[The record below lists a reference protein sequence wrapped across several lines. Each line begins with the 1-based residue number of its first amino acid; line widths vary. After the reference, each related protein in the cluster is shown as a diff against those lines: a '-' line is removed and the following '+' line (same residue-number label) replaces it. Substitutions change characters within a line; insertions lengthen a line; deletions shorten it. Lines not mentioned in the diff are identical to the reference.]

1 MHISCTSKLTNLA
14 SRVVGAPLATEG
26 ATAPVNTGTAE
37 NTTDVTGE
45 TRQTAVAPA
54 AGNTGRE
61 SAPKA
66 NKRGSIF
73 GNFFNKKDVSSPT
86 AAEIAPAASAKD
98 GEAALSSSTAPQLEN
113 PMNSPAAGTTMTAN
127 EPSLITK
134 EVAAS
139 PTTPSATPETTKPQ
153 RRTSFFNNL
162 GTKKERRSEATSDA
176 EGTDGEGKKSTGSKL
191 GGLFRK
197 PSRAAQ
203 TSSTKTEPTS
213 PGPNVSEPTSAPAIG
228 NEPATTNS
236 NNVIPD
242 SSNKME
248 SQQTPVQA
256 SA

>member
-1 MHISCTSKLTNLA
+1 MILA

-26 ATAPVNTGTAE
+26 ATAPVNTGTNE
-37 NTTDVTGE
+37 NTTGVTGE
-45 TRQTAVAPA
+45 TRQTSAVAPA
-54 AGNTGRE
+54 AGNTSRE

-73 GNFFNKKDVSSPT
+73 GSFFNKKDVSSPI
-86 AAEIAPAASAKD
+86 AAETAPAASAKD

-113 PMNSPAAGTTMTAN
+113 PVNSPAAGTTMTAS
-127 EPSLITK
+127 EPSPITN
-134 EVAAS
+134 EAATS
-139 PTTPSATPETTKPQ
+139 PTIPSATPETTKPQ

-213 PGPNVSEPTSAPAIG
+213 PGPNVSEPANAPAIG

-236 NNVIPD
+236 NNVVPD